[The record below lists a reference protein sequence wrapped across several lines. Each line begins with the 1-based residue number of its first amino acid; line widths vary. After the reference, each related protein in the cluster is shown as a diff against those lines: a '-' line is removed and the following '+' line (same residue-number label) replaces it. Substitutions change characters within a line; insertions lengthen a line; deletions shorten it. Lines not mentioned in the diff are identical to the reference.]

1 MSAQPVSMMR
11 NAYEGYL
18 KAGLVLVPIVS
29 GKGPTGKGWNDR
41 EHCIFV
47 PDQLPP
53 DHIGVGLAH
62 AYGSPATCALDLDDL
77 VTARD
82 LLAAKGVSLD
92 ALFNAPDAVGITSG
106 NPNHAKLL
114 FRLPFGPLPSKKVSA
129 GKKVIFELR
138 CGTSN
143 DKTVQDVLPS
153 AAIHP
158 TSGRHYQWQGAGH
171 WSRIPSIPVE
181 LLELWQEI
189 ITSDQRTIVKVAG
202 ELDTSW
208 EEIQAAL
215 HTIPADCSRDDWLK
229 AMMGLKD
236 GAIQLGQPDIGL
248 AIANDWSMGGG
259 EKYAG
264 LRDVIAVWDSISSDH
279 PNGVTLG
286 SLFHLAREHGWKRPV
301 PDVRQLFASV
311 EPVSP
316 ASIISGMIIRPPS
329 INFDLLPPILAKR
342 SREIGDSV
350 GCDPL
355 VPVMA
360 GLGAIC
366 AAADARSRLAICEGF
381 EVPPV
386 LWLATIG
393 SPSARKTPGASPMLS
408 ILNKLEREDMPRYA
422 DAMQKWTFFEAQH
435 SAANKA
441 FLKQAEEGLREMGDL
456 SDTIKVPELPAMPV
470 QKRLTIMDATSQ
482 KLLRMCADRPEGMLV
497 VLDEMATWLGK
508 MVSPMSGEDRSSIV
522 QAYTAAPY
530 SMERVGAGSIPID
543 NLALSIYG
551 NIQPAIFRKYLPQL
565 ATDGF
570 IQRFIP
576 AALDDEKSKV
586 GTPQPLWATSA
597 AEYDLMIRRVHA
609 APAMTYYLDQVGSA
623 MFHEFQVWADAVRA
637 RDRVLGESATMA
649 TALGKV
655 EGTAGRLI
663 MACHLAEAPG
673 IASVSPGLVMRVL
686 ELVKTFIVPSMR
698 YVYGD
703 VGGLAD
709 DGLERWLMDH
719 ITQISDQSSV
729 TLSDLKR
736 SAKRQIEGMHPMVA
750 NEALRAAAA
759 YLENLGWLVL
769 TEDKGRS
776 VIWAINPAIADAF
789 KDHRAMVKRLRQEQK
804 DNISAMITAGKAKQK

>member
-1 MSAQPVSMMR
+1 MSALPVSMMR
-11 NAYEGYL
+11 TAYEGYL
-18 KAGLVLVPIVS
+18 KAGLVLVPITS

-41 EHCIFV
+41 EHCVFV

-62 AYGSPATCALDLDDL
+62 AYSGPATCALDVDDL
-77 VTARD
+77 VQARE
-82 LLAAKGVSLD
+82 LLASHSINLD
-92 ALFNAPDAVGITSG
+92 ELFNAQDAVGITSG

-114 FRLPFGPLPSKKVSA
+114 FTLPFGPLPSKKVSA

-143 DKTVQDVLPS
+143 GKTVQDVLPS

-171 WSRIPSIPVE
+171 WSRIPAIPVS

-189 ITSDQRTIVKVAG
+189 IAGDQRTIVKVAG

-215 HTIPADCSRDDWLK
+215 HAIPADVGREDWLR

-264 LRDVIAVWDSISSDH
+264 LRDVVAVWDSISSDH

-286 SLFHLAREHGWKRPV
+286 SLFHLAREHGWKRPT
-301 PDVRQLFASV
+301 PDVRQLFTSV

-316 ASIISGMIIRPPS
+316 ASIISGMVVRPPT
-329 INFDLLPPILAKR
+329 INFDLLPPVLAR
-342 SREIGDSV
+342 RAQEIGDSV
-350 GCDPL
+350 GCDPI

-360 GLGAIC
+360 GMGTIC
-366 AAADARSRLAICEGF
+366 AATDARSRLVICEGF

-386 LWLATIG
+386 LWLSTIG
-393 SPSARKTPGASPMLS
+393 SPSARKTPGATPMLS
-408 ILNKLEREDMPRYA
+408 ILNKLEKEDGSRYA
-422 DAMQKWTFFEAQH
+422 AEMQKWAFVEAQH
-435 SAANKA
+435 AAHMKTWMVEANDMMRGIGDI
-441 FLKQAEEGLREMGDL
+441 AENA
-456 SDTIKVPELPAMPV
+456 PAALPPMPI
-470 QKRLTIMDATSQ
+470 QKRLTVMDATSQ

-497 VLDEMATWLGK
+497 VLDEMATWLQK
-508 MVSPMSGEDRSSIV
+508 MASPNSGEDRSSIV
-522 QAYTAAPY
+522 QAYSSAPY
-530 SMERVGAGSIPID
+530 SLERVGSGSIPIE
-543 NLALSIYG
+543 NLALSVYG
-551 NIQPAIFRKYLPQL
+551 NIQPAIFRKYMPLL

-576 AALDDEKSKV
+576 VALDDEKSKV
-586 GTPQPLWATSA
+586 GTPLPLWASSA
-597 AEYDLMIRRVHA
+597 AEYELMIRRAHA
-609 APAMTYYLDQVGSA
+609 APATKYYLDQVGSA
-623 MFHEFQVWADAVRA
+623 MFHEFQVWADNVRT
-637 RDRVLGESATMA
+637 RDRILGESNTMA

-663 MACHLAEAPG
+663 LICHMAESPDVVT
-673 IASVSPGLVMRVL
+673 VSPALVMRAL
-686 ELVKTFIVPSMR
+686 ELVKSFIVPSMR

-719 ITQISDQSSV
+719 ITHISDQSSV
-729 TLSDLKR
+729 SLSDLKR
-736 SAKRQIEGMHPMVA
+736 SAKRQIDGMHPTVA
-750 NEALRAAAA
+750 NEAIRAAAA
-759 YLENLGWLVL
+759 YLESMGWLVL

-776 VIWAINPAIADAF
+776 VTWAINPTIAETFAE
-789 KDHRAMVKRLRQEQK
+789 HRAMVKKLRQDQK
-804 DNISAMITAGKAKQK
+804 NEILANIAARDRHK

>member
-18 KAGLVLVPIVS
+18 KAGLVLVPISS

-41 EHCIFV
+41 EHCVFV

-62 AYGSPATCALDLDDL
+62 AYSSPATMALDIDDL
-77 VTARD
+77 VQAREH
-82 LLAAKGVSLD
+82 LAAKGISLD
-92 ALFNAPDAVGITSG
+92 ILFNAPDAVGITSG

-114 FRLPFGPLPSKKVSA
+114 FRLPFGPMPSKKVSA
-129 GKKVIFELR
+129 NKRVIFELR
-138 CGTSN
+138 CGTTN
-143 DKTVQDVLPS
+143 GKTAQDVLPS

-189 ITSDQRTIVKVAG
+189 IAGDQRTVVKVQG

-208 EEIQAAL
+208 DEIQAAL
-215 HTIPADCSRDDWLK
+215 YSIPADCSREDWLK

-248 AIANDWSMGGG
+248 AIANDWSMAGGL
-259 EKYAG
+259 KYAG
-264 LRDVIAVWDSISSDH
+264 LRDVIAVWESISSDH

-286 SLFHLAREHGWKRPV
+286 SLFHLARENGWKRPT

-316 ASIISGMIIRPPS
+316 TSIISGMVARPPT
-329 INFDLLPPILAKR
+329 INFDLLPPVLALR
-342 SREIGDSV
+342 AQEIGDTV
-350 GCDPL
+350 GCDPV

-366 AAADARSRLAICEGF
+366 AAADARSRLVICEGF

-393 SPSARKTPGASPMLS
+393 SPSARKTPGATPMLS
-408 ILNKLEREDMPRYA
+408 ILNKLEREDASRYA
-422 DAMQKWTFFEAQH
+422 TEMQKWSFFEAQH
-435 SAANKA
+435 GAANKA

-456 SDTIKVPELPAMPV
+456 TDTIKVPDLPPMPI
-470 QKRLTIMDATSQ
+470 QKRLSVMDATSQ

-508 MVSPMSGEDRSSIV
+508 MAAPNSGEDRSSIV
-522 QAYTAAPY
+522 QAYSAAPY
-530 SMERVGAGSIPID
+530 SMERVGAGSIPIE

-551 NIQPAIFRKYLPQL
+551 NIQPAIFRKFMPQL

-576 AALDDEKSKV
+576 VALDDEKSKV
-586 GTPQPLWATSA
+586 GTPLPLWATSA
-597 AEYDLMIRRVHA
+597 AEYELMIRRTHA
-609 APAMTYYLDQVGSA
+609 APAMKYYLDQVGSA
-623 MFHEFQVWADAVRA
+623 MFHEFQVWADNVRN

-649 TALGKV
+649 TALGKI

-663 MACHLAEAPG
+663 LACHLAEAPG
-673 IASVSPGLVMRVL
+673 VTSVSSGLVMRVL

-698 YVYGD
+698 HVYGD

-719 ITQISDQSSV
+719 ITHISDQTTV

-736 SAKRQIEGMHPMVA
+736 SGKRQIEGMHPTVA
-750 NEALRAAAA
+750 AEALRAAAA
-759 YLENLGWLVL
+759 YLESLGWLVL

-776 VIWAINPAIADAF
+776 VVWSINPSIAETF
-789 KDHRAMVKRLRQEQK
+789 KEHRAMVKRLRQEQK
-804 DNISAMITAGKAKQK
+804 DEILANIAARQK